1 MGVKL
6 STPVSQGDNLATW
19 ETETMQRTNHL
30 ENQRAA
36 RGGFQAVV
44 DLYKKDVDR
53 TLLRENLK
61 LTVDQRFR
69 KFKRTMLLFGFPR
82 GICGL
87 YSRRWGSAPD
97 PGIFRFF
104 LEARVERECK

>member
-1 MGVKL
+1 M
-6 STPVSQGDNLATW
+6 SAPVSLGDNLATW

-30 ENQRAA
+30 ENQRSA

-53 TLLRENLK
+53 TLLQENLK

-69 KFKRTMLLFGFPR
+69 NFKRTMLLFEE
-82 GICGL
+82 L
-87 YSRRWGSAPD
+87 RRAGQA
-97 PGIFRFF
+97 
-104 LEARVERECK
+104 AREIDQ